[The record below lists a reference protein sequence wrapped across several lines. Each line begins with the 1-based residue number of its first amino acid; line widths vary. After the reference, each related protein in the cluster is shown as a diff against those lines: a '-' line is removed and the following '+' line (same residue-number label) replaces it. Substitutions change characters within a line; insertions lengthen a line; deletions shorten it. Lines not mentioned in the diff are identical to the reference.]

1 MNGEVVDDALKTSLV
16 TEEEDS
22 SEGLEEELKVPSLN
36 SSEETVKTVPVVA
49 DPPKTSEAASDK
61 VRQNHLTFL

>member
-16 TEEEDS
+16 TEEDS
-22 SEGLEEELKVPSLN
+22 TSEGLEEEVKVPSLN
-36 SSEETVKTVPVVA
+36 SREETVNTVPVVA
-49 DPPKTSEAASDK
+49 DSPKTSEAAPDK